1 MGLLWSLVSL
11 PLAPVRGTAWIAAQ
25 VLAAAESEYYDAGAI
40 RRRLE
45 QVADAR
51 DRGEIDDATADA
63 LEEELVARLVEA
75 NRRAREGGGR

>member
-11 PLAPVRGTAWIAAQ
+11 PLAPVRGTVWIAEQ

-40 RRRLE
+40 RRSLE

-51 DRGEIDDATADA
+51 ERGEIDDATADA

-75 NRRAREGGGR
+75 NRRAREGEGR